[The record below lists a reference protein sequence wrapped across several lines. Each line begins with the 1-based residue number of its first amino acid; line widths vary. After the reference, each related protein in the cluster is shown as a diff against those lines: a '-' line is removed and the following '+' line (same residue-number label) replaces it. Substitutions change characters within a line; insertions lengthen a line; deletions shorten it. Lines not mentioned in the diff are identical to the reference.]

1 MGVRCFNF
9 VVKSIIPYYPCCLL
23 FILKRSTAPSE
34 NNQLLR
40 YLFNN

>member
-23 FILKRSTAPSE
+23 FILKRSTAPSKLDK
-34 NNQLLR
+34 NDRVLA
-40 YLFNN
+40 FN